1 MLQEEIENTIIVL
14 NGMKVIC
21 GLCRTEKETIDNAVR
36 LLNMFKDYLTMNGVN
51 ELEYKND

>member
-1 MLQEEIENTIIVL
+1 MLQEEIENTITVL

-36 LLNMFKDYLTMNGVN
+36 LLRIFQDYLSINN
-51 ELEYKND
+51 IEELEYE

>member
-36 LLNMFKDYLTMNGVN
+36 LLNMFKDYLAMNSVN
-51 ELEYKND
+51 KLEYEND